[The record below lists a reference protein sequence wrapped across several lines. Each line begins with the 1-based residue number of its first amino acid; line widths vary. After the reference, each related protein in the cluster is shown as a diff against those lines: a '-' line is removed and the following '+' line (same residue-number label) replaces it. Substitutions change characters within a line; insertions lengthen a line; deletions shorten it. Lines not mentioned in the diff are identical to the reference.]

1 MVGFVERVLPVAI
14 GLEAS
19 QISVVN
25 CSAQLVNN
33 RRVPV
38 ARFVGRLAQLT
49 GNREL
54 AVVGLGESTRFTQLT
69 QMLAIDPETY
79 KRRLVGIGQ
88 HAVAVVID
96 VAHERAGSRCAQH
109 VDFAFLQHEVHRR
122 ITAHALPRFLDG
134 NHGGFHLEHER
145 FGLRRWVFKL
155 GFQIYRHHIDAH
167 IGRRAQ
173 RVETISIQRAHQLKL
188 ARVAVVKIVVEVL
201 VHGIPI
207 AIFYGRHCTP
217 FIARQVAYD
226 ALRFFDECRRKHN
239 REVRRFPE
247 SCQASRFFKN
257 V

>member
-14 GLEAS
+14 GLETS
-19 QISVVN
+19 QIAVVN
-25 CSAQLVNN
+25 CSAQLINN
-33 RRVPV
+33 RRIPM

-54 AVVGLGESTRFTQLT
+54 AVVGLGECARFAQLA

-88 HAVAVVID
+88 HAVAVVIN

-134 NHGGFHLEHER
+134 NHGGFHLKHER
-145 FGLRRWVFKL
+145 FGLHGWVLKL
-155 GFQIYRHHIDAH
+155 GLQVHRHHIDAH
-167 IGRRAQ
+167 IGRWTQ
-173 RVETISIQRAHQLKL
+173 RVETIAIQRAYQLKL
-188 ARVAVVKIVVEVL
+188 ARVAVIKKVVEVL

-207 AIFYGRHCTP
+207 AIFNGCHCTP
-217 FIARQVAYD
+217 FIAWQVAYD
-226 ALRFFDECRRKHN
+226 ALRFFDERRRKHN

-247 SCQASRFFKN
+247 SCQASRAFEN